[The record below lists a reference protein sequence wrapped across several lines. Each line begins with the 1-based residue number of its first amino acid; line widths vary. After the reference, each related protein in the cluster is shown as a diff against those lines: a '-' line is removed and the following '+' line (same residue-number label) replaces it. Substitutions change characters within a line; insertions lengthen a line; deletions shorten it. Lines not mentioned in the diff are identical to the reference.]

1 MRSMTGYGH
10 SVYRDENY
18 TLELE
23 IKSYNNRYLDISHSI
38 NPLLSSFEN
47 YIDERIKKVAKRGH
61 LDVSLRLKVLRSEA
75 SLNLD
80 EGLLLKYKEVF
91 GEIASIA
98 GLSEGAKLSDYASIE
113 GLVTSERNSDQSIY
127 KEGVDSVL
135 DEALEMLSLSKDR
148 DGKGTE
154 EDLRRLGA
162 AFEDALKE
170 VESRAEELESYF
182 RRVLGE
188 KYEEL
193 IGSVGKDDPRFLAE
207 VAALLVKYSINEEVS
222 RLGVHIKEYKRLLSL
237 SEPVGKQLD
246 FLCQE
251 MNRECNTIA
260 SKSQLVEINL
270 LVVRMK
276 DNLENIREQIRNI
289 E

>member
-10 SVYRDENY
+10 SIYRNENY
-18 TLELE
+18 TVELE

-38 NPLLSSFEN
+38 NPLLSSFES
-47 YIDERIKKVAKRGH
+47 YIDERIKRVAKRGH
-61 LDVSLRLKVLRSEA
+61 LDVSLRLKVLKSDA
-75 SLNLD
+75 KLILD
-80 EGLLLKYKEVF
+80 DELLKKYLALYETIAKEAKVS
-91 GEIASIA
+91 GPTLSDLASID
-98 GLSEGAKLSDYASIE
+98 GIIS
-113 GLVTSERNSDQSIY
+113 SERNTDQSIY

-135 DEALEMLSLSKDR
+135 SEALDMLSASKER
-148 DGKGTE
+148 DGKGTQK
-154 EDLRRLGA
+154 DLVKLGEG
-162 AFEDALKE
+162 FKEALAGVEAKE
-170 VESRAEELESYF
+170 KELESHF
-182 RRVLGE
+182 KSILND

-193 IGSVGKDDPRFLAE
+193 LGTSGKDDPRFLSE

-222 RLGVHIKEYKRLLSL
+222 RLGVHVKEYFRLLSL
-237 SEPVGKQLD
+237 EEPVGKQLD

-260 SKSQLVEINL
+260 SKSQLVDINL